1 MHSSLNKDDRN
12 LQYQAWILC
21 YGSVKKL
28 ENNLKQTISDG
39 DCQNRC
45 CGAMGRCCWKRGFKQ
60 KLLSRLEK
68 NRITQKHTH
77 THPTTNT
84 HIPTQPLIH
93 THSQLLIHTRAH
105 THTGRV
111 YQCNCCEIIFVPNR
125 IQVVLGCHGKCEPTE
140 PRMLE
145 S

>member
-28 ENNLKQTISDG
+28 ENNLKQTIWDG

-77 THPTTNT
+77 PPNHWHTHTHPTTNT
-84 HIPTQPLIH
+84 HTSTTTY
-93 THSQLLIHTRAH
+93 THARARTH
-105 THTGRV
+105 THTHEESISV
-111 YQCNCCEIIFVPNR
+111 I
-125 IQVVLGCHGKCEPTE
+125 VVKSFLFLIGFK
-140 PRMLE
+140 
-145 S
+145 